1 VLNIFSKIL
10 FLLSPKERNQAYF
23 ILFITSVMALIDIL
37 GVVSIMPFMAVLAN
51 PNLIETNF
59 YLQKIFDFSSLF
71 SVKSDQEFL
80 FFLGILVFLILIFSL
95 IFKAITTYIQIKF
108 IQMRHYSIG
117 KRLMKVYLSQPY
129 SWYLNRH
136 SADFGKTILS
146 EVNQIIGGALT
157 PVMELISKSILAIAL
172 IILIIFIDFEVA
184 FLVGSF
190 FVFLYLLIFK
200 LTNNFLLKIGK
211 ERLDANKKRFIAVN
225 DVFSSIKA
233 IKITNKE
240 NYYINNFSVATKKF
254 SNTLASLNILSQI
267 PRFALEGLTFGG
279 MLMLTLFL
287 MSKKGSLG
295 NSLPLITLYAFAAYR
310 LLPAI
315 QQIYSAFN
323 QLKFIGPAV
332 DSVYQDIKNLTS
344 NEIILDDK
352 DNNLNFKNEIVLRN
366 IFYSYPNSKKK
377 ALSNISIKFPFKST
391 VGIVGKTG
399 SGKTTLVDIILGL
412 LEAEDGS
419 FEVDGQKIS
428 QNNIKNWQKLIGYV
442 PQDIFLS
449 DCSIKENIAL
459 GINTKDINLQQ
470 IENVSKTAKLHD
482 FVINNLPD
490 KYETIIGERGVR
502 LSGGQ
507 RQRIGIARALYNNP
521 KILILD
527 EATSSLDN
535 NTEKKVMDAIYK
547 ITDDITVIIIAH
559 RLNTIKNCDKIFK
572 LEDGK
577 FIREIKYKDII

>member
-1 VLNIFSKIL
+1 
-10 FLLSPKERNQAYF
+10 
-23 ILFITSVMALIDIL
+23 
-37 GVVSIMPFMAVLAN
+37 
-51 PNLIETNF
+51 
-59 YLQKIFDFSSLF
+59 
-71 SVKSDQEFL
+71 
-80 FFLGILVFLILIFSL
+80 
-95 IFKAITTYIQIKF
+95 
-108 IQMRHYSIG
+108 MRHYSIG

>member
-1 VLNIFSKIL
+1 MLNTFSKIL

-51 PNLIETNF
+51 PNLIETNI
-59 YLQKIFDFSSLF
+59 YLQKIFDFSSFF

-117 KRLMKVYLSQPY
+117 KRLLEVYLSQPY

-146 EVNQIIGGALT
+146 EVNQVVGGALT
-157 PVMELISKSILAIAL
+157 PIMELISKSILAIAL

-184 FLVGSF
+184 LLVGSF
-190 FVFLYLLIFK
+190 FVLLYLLIFK

-225 DVFSSIKA
+225 DVFSSIKVM
-233 IKITNKE
+233 KITHKE
-240 NYYINNFSVATKKF
+240 NHYINNFSVSTKKF

-279 MLMLTLFL
+279 MLLLTLFL

-323 QLKFIGPAV
+323 QLKFIRPAL
-332 DSVYQDIKNLTS
+332 DSIHQDIKNLIS
-344 NEIILDDK
+344 NETIF
-352 DNNLNFKNEIVLRN
+352 NNKNNNFNFKNEIVLKN

-377 ALSNISIKFPFKST
+377 ALSNISIKFPFKSS

-412 LEAEDGS
+412 LEVEDGS

-442 PQDIFLS
+442 PQDIYLS

-459 GINTKDINLQQ
+459 GIDTKDINPQQ

-490 KYETIIGERGVR
+490 KYETVIGERGVR

-559 RLNTIKNCDKIFK
+559 RLNTIKNCDKILK

-577 FIREIKYKDII
+577 FIREIKYEEII

>member
-1 VLNIFSKIL
+1 MLNIFSKIL

>member
-1 VLNIFSKIL
+1 MLDIFSKIL
-10 FLLSPKERNQAYF
+10 FLLSPKERIQAYF
-23 ILFITSVMALIDIL
+23 ILFITSVVALIDIL

-59 YLQKIFDFSSLF
+59 YLQKIFDFSSFF
-71 SVKSDQEFL
+71 SVKSEQEFL

-95 IFKAITTYIQIKF
+95 IFRAVTTYIQIKF

-117 KRLMKVYLSQPY
+117 RRLMKVYLSQSY

-157 PVMELISKSILAIAL
+157 PLMELISKSILAIAL

-184 FLVGSF
+184 FLIGSF

-200 LTNNFLLKIGK
+200 STNNFLLKIGK

-225 DVFSSIKA
+225 DVFSSIKMM
-233 IKITNKE
+233 KITHKE
-240 NYYINNFSVATKKF
+240 NHYINKFSVSTKKF
-254 SNTLASLNILSQI
+254 SNTLASLHIFSQM

-279 MLMLTLFL
+279 MILLTLFL

-315 QQIYSAFN
+315 QQIYSSFN

-344 NEIILDDK
+344 NEIILDNK
-352 DNNLNFKNEIVLRN
+352 DNSLNFKNEIVLKN
-366 IFYSYPNSKKK
+366 IFYSYPNSRKK
-377 ALSNISIKFPFKST
+377 ALSNISINFPSKST

-428 QNNIKNWQKLIGYV
+428 QNNIQNWQKLIGYV
-442 PQDIFLS
+442 PQDIFLF

-490 KYETIIGERGVR
+490 KYETVIGERGVR

-527 EATSSLDN
+527 EATNSLDN

-577 FIREIKYKDII
+577 FIREIKYEEIV

>member
-1 VLNIFSKIL
+1 MLNTFSKIL

-23 ILFITSVMALIDIL
+23 IIFITSVMALIDIL
-37 GVVSIMPFMAVLAN
+37 GVISIMPFMAVLAN
-51 PNLIETNF
+51 PNLVETNF
-59 YLQKIFDFSSLF
+59 YLKKIFDLSSFF

-117 KRLMKVYLSQPY
+117 KRLLEVYLSQPY

-136 SADFGKTILS
+136 SADFGKIILS
-146 EVNQIIGGALT
+146 EINQIVGSLLT
-157 PVMELISKSILAIAL
+157 PIMELISKSILAIAL
-172 IILIIFIDFEVA
+172 IILVVLIDFEVA
-184 FLVGSF
+184 LVVGSF

-200 LTNNFLLKIGK
+200 LTGNFLLKIGK
-211 ERLDANKKRFIAVN
+211 ERLDDNKKRFIAVN
-225 DVFSSIKA
+225 DAFSSIKVT
-233 IKITNKE
+233 KITHRE
-240 NYYINNFSVATKKF
+240 NYYINNFSVSTKKF
-254 SNTLASLNILSQI
+254 SKNLASLSILSQI
-267 PRFALEGLTFGG
+267 PRFALEGLAFGG
-279 MLMLTLFL
+279 LLMLTLFL

-295 NSLPLITLYAFAAYR
+295 NTLPLITLYVFAAYR

-315 QQIYSAFN
+315 QQIYSSIN
-323 QLKFIGPAV
+323 QLKFMRPALN
-332 DSVYQDIKNLTS
+332 SVHQDIKNLSS
-344 NEIILDDK
+344 NETIFNNK
-352 DNNLNFKNEIVLRN
+352 NNNLSFKNEIVLKN

-419 FEVDGQKIS
+419 FEVDSQKIS

-442 PQDIFLS
+442 PQDIYLS

-459 GINTKDINLQQ
+459 GMNAKDINLQQ
-470 IENVSKTAKLHD
+470 IENVSKIAKLHD

-490 KYETIIGERGVR
+490 KYETVVGERGVR

-535 NTEKKVMDAIYK
+535 NTEKEVMDAIYK
-547 ITDDITVIIIAH
+547 ITDDITVIIVAH

-577 FIREIKYKDII
+577 AIREIKYEEII

>member
-1 VLNIFSKIL
+1 
-10 FLLSPKERNQAYF
+10 
-23 ILFITSVMALIDIL
+23 
-37 GVVSIMPFMAVLAN
+37 
-51 PNLIETNF
+51 
-59 YLQKIFDFSSLF
+59 
-71 SVKSDQEFL
+71 
-80 FFLGILVFLILIFSL
+80 
-95 IFKAITTYIQIKF
+95 
-108 IQMRHYSIG
+108 
-117 KRLMKVYLSQPY
+117 
-129 SWYLNRH
+129 
-136 SADFGKTILS
+136 
-146 EVNQIIGGALT
+146 
-157 PVMELISKSILAIAL
+157 
-172 IILIIFIDFEVA
+172 
-184 FLVGSF
+184 
-190 FVFLYLLIFK
+190 
-200 LTNNFLLKIGK
+200 
-211 ERLDANKKRFIAVN
+211 
-225 DVFSSIKA
+225 
-233 IKITNKE
+233 
-240 NYYINNFSVATKKF
+240 
-254 SNTLASLNILSQI
+254 
-267 PRFALEGLTFGG
+267 
-279 MLMLTLFL
+279 

-315 QQIYSAFN
+315 QQIYSSFN

-344 NEIILDDK
+344 NEIILDNK
-352 DNNLNFKNEIVLRN
+352 DNSLNFKNEIVLKN
-366 IFYSYPNSKKK
+366 IFYSYPNSRKK
-377 ALSNISIKFPFKST
+377 ALSNISINFPSKST

-428 QNNIKNWQKLIGYV
+428 QNNIQNWQKLIGYV

-490 KYETIIGERGVR
+490 KYETVIGERGVR

-577 FIREIKYKDII
+577 FIREIKYEEIV